1 MSTLKEILPFLAPVI
16 ILQVCLQVY
25 SIINLV
31 KRHKVRFNNKL
42 LWGIV
47 ILVPGIFGPVLYHVF
62 RGEAE

>member
-1 MSTLKEILPFLAPVI
+1 MSNFKEILPFVMP
-16 ILQVCLQVY
+16 ILTIQLGLQIY

-47 ILVPGIFGPVLYHVF
+47 IVLFGILGPVFYMIF
-62 RGEAE
+62 RGDEA